1 MASGIK
7 LYQQIVIDY
16 PIEETE
22 TVRDYTIRVY
32 DELINRGMD
41 SSRPIKGITDSI
53 RPYLPQDRKVKVKR
67 SETLHNGIVTG
78 EKFGFVVD
86 DEIQDKSEYEAKK
99 LTTNPYGGQWV
110 RYEKKEV
117 DYLAEI
123 TNLFKGFKFDKIKP
137 FKNTKSQ
144 KALKIT
150 LADMHVGMSVKEN
163 SLFSY
168 RYNKQDFLNSMDLVY
183 RSSIDEYNANGK
195 FDLLIIQ
202 DLGDGLDGYNNQTTR
217 GGHALEQDMSNNEA
231 FKTYIEV
238 KLNLINKL
246 YTSNIANKIT
256 VKNTVNCNHAGDF
269 GYMANYAIKLACDN
283 IYKDVEIDIYERFIE
298 HFFYGEHCFIQ
309 CHGKDKKY
317 MKNGMPLRLNPVTE
331 TFINQYIDRY
341 QIKSK
346 FIHFE
351 KGDLH
356 QIGYDCRKKFDYIN
370 FMSLA
375 PPSNWVQHNCAD
387 AYSGFTLQIIEKDKR
402 SPTQKNIF
410 IEYSEI

>member
-7 LYQQIVIDY
+7 LYQQIVDDY

-22 TVRDYTIRVY
+22 TVRDYAVRMQP
-32 DELINRGMD
+32 ELINRGMD

-110 RYEKKEV
+110 KYEKKEV

-123 TNLFKGFKFDKIKP
+123 TNLFKGFKFEKIKP
-137 FKNTKSQ
+137 FKNSKSQ

-183 RSSIDEYNANGK
+183 KSAIDEYNANGK

-231 FKTYIEV
+231 FKTYIEA

-246 YTSNIANKIT
+246 YTNI
-256 VKNTVNCNHAGDF
+256 
-269 GYMANYAIKLACDN
+269 
-283 IYKDVEIDIYERFIE
+283 
-298 HFFYGEHCFIQ
+298 
-309 CHGKDKKY
+309 
-317 MKNGMPLRLNPVTE
+317 
-331 TFINQYIDRY
+331 
-341 QIKSK
+341 
-346 FIHFE
+346 
-351 KGDLH
+351 
-356 QIGYDCRKKFDYIN
+356 
-370 FMSLA
+370 
-375 PPSNWVQHNCAD
+375 
-387 AYSGFTLQIIEKDKR
+387 
-402 SPTQKNIF
+402 
-410 IEYSEI
+410 

>member
-183 RSSIDEYNANGK
+183 RSAIDEYNANGK

>member
-1 MASGIK
+1 MASGEK
-7 LYQQIVIDY
+7 LYDKILKDI

-22 TVRDYTIRVY
+22 TVKDYATRVY
-32 DELINRGMD
+32 DELILRGMD
-41 SSRPIKGITDSI
+41 EGRTIKGVTDSI

-67 SETLHNGIVTG
+67 SETLHKGVVIG
-78 EKFGFVVD
+78 EKFGFVVE

-123 TNLFKGFKFDKIKP
+123 TNLFKGFKFEKIKP
-137 FKNTKSQ
+137 FKNSKSQ

-183 RSSIDEYNANGK
+183 KSAIDEYNANGK

-231 FKTYIEV
+231 FKTYIEA

>member
-7 LYQQIVIDY
+7 LYQQIVDDY

-22 TVRDYTIRVY
+22 TVRDYAVRMQP
-32 DELINRGMD
+32 ELINRGMD
-41 SSRPIKGITDSI
+41 SNRAIKGITDSI

-86 DEIQDKSEYEAKK
+86 DEQHRFGVK
-99 LTTNPYGGQWV
+99 Q
-110 RYEKKEV
+110 REK
-117 DYLAEI
+117 AEI
-123 TNLFKGFKFDKIKP
+123 TNLFKGFKFEKIKP
-137 FKNTKSQ
+137 FKNSKSQ

-183 RSSIDEYNANGK
+183 KSAIDEYNANGK

-217 GGHALEQDMSNNEA
+217 GGHALEQVMSNNEA
-231 FKTYIEV
+231 FKTYIEA

>member
-1 MASGIK
+1 MASGEK
-7 LYQQIVIDY
+7 LYDKILKDI

-22 TVRDYTIRVY
+22 TVKDYATRVY
-32 DELINRGMD
+32 DELILRGMD
-41 SSRPIKGITDSI
+41 EGRTIKGVTDSI

-67 SETLHNGIVTG
+67 SETLHKGVVIG
-78 EKFGFVVD
+78 EKFGFVVE

-123 TNLFKGFKFDKIKP
+123 TNLFKGFKFEKIKP
-137 FKNTKSQ
+137 FKNSKSQ

-183 RSSIDEYNANGK
+183 RSAIDEYNANGK

-231 FKTYIEV
+231 FKTYIEA

>member
-67 SETLHNGIVTG
+67 SETLHNGVVTG
-78 EKFGFVVD
+78 EKFGFVVE

-99 LTTNPYGGQWV
+99 LTTNPYGGQLV

-123 TNLFKGFKFDKIKP
+123 TNLFKGFKFEKIKP
-137 FKNTKSQ
+137 FKNSKSQ

-183 RSSIDEYNANGK
+183 KSAIDEYNANGK

-231 FKTYIEV
+231 FKTYIEA

-410 IEYSEI
+410 IEYSEV

>member
-1 MASGIK
+1 MASGEK
-7 LYQQIVIDY
+7 LYDKILKDI

-22 TVRDYTIRVY
+22 TVKDYATRVY
-32 DELINRGMD
+32 DELILRGMD
-41 SSRPIKGITDSI
+41 EGRTIKGVTDSI

-67 SETLHNGIVTG
+67 SETLHKGVVTG

-110 RYEKKEV
+110 KYEKKEV

-123 TNLFKGFKFDKIKP
+123 TNLFKGFKFEKIKP
-137 FKNTKSQ
+137 FKNSKSQ

-183 RSSIDEYNANGK
+183 KSAIDEYNANGK

-231 FKTYIEV
+231 FKTYIEA

>member
-1 MASGIK
+1 MASGEK
-7 LYQQIVIDY
+7 LYDKILKDI

-22 TVRDYTIRVY
+22 TVKDYATRVY
-32 DELINRGMD
+32 DELILRGMD
-41 SSRPIKGITDSI
+41 EGRTIKGITDSI

-67 SETLHNGIVTG
+67 SETLHNGVVTG
-78 EKFGFVVD
+78 EKFGFVVE

-110 RYEKKEV
+110 KYEKKEV

-123 TNLFKGFKFDKIKP
+123 TNLFKGFKFEKIKP
-137 FKNTKSQ
+137 FKNSKSQ

-183 RSSIDEYNANGK
+183 KSAIDEYNANGK

-231 FKTYIEV
+231 FKTYIEA

>member
-1 MASGIK
+1 MASGEK
-7 LYQQIVIDY
+7 LYDKILKDI

-22 TVRDYTIRVY
+22 TVKDYATRVY
-32 DELINRGMD
+32 DELILRGMD
-41 SSRPIKGITDSI
+41 EGRTIKGVTDSI

-67 SETLHNGIVTG
+67 SETLHKGVVIG
-78 EKFGFVVD
+78 EKFGFVVE

-110 RYEKKEV
+110 KYEKKEV
-117 DYLAEI
+117 DYLVEI
-123 TNLFKGFKFDKIKP
+123 TNLFKGFKFEKIKP
-137 FKNTKSQ
+137 FKNSKSQ

-183 RSSIDEYNANGK
+183 KSAIDEYNANGK

-231 FKTYIEV
+231 FKTYIEA

>member
-110 RYEKKEV
+110 KYEKKEV

-123 TNLFKGFKFDKIKP
+123 TNLFKGFKFEKIKP
-137 FKNTKSQ
+137 FKNSKSQ

-183 RSSIDEYNANGK
+183 KSAIDEYNTNGK

-231 FKTYIEV
+231 FKTYIEA

-356 QIGYDCRKKFDYIN
+356 QIGYDCRKMFDYIN

>member
-22 TVRDYTIRVY
+22 TVRDYAVRMQP
-32 DELINRGMD
+32 ELINRGMD
-41 SSRPIKGITDSI
+41 SNRAIKGITDSI

-110 RYEKKEV
+110 KYEKKEV

-123 TNLFKGFKFDKIKP
+123 TNLFKGFKFEKIKP
-137 FKNTKSQ
+137 FKNSKSQ

-183 RSSIDEYNANGK
+183 KSAIDEYNANGK

-231 FKTYIEV
+231 FKTYIEA